1 MTIEPDRRSVIK
13 GAAASAALLAPGAG
27 LAQRMG
33 RPSRRPGDG
42 AAPFGRSSDREALA
56 QAVDAGF
63 DESVRRIQQWIALP
77 TIAAERRNIDEG
89 ADHMA
94 RLATE
99 AGFTGV
105 RKVPTGG
112 VPAVFGVLD
121 AGAQRTVGI
130 YFMYDVKQFD
140 PAEWTSPPL
149 EGRIFDHELG
159 RAIRGRGAVNQK
171 GPEGAFLAALHAF
184 KAANRRLPV
193 NLVLLAEGEEEIGS
207 PHFHNVFQDAEV
219 LAAMRRASGVIIPSA
234 SQNSDG
240 SVTINLGAKGI
251 IECELISSGE
261 RWGRGPVH
269 DIHSSLKAQ
278 VDSPVWHL
286 VEALSTLVVDH
297 GNRPAIDGWFEHV
310 RPLTTRERA
319 LIAESS
325 RNRNEEQ
332 TKRALGVTHWIDD
345 LPWRESLERLTSQPT
360 VNIEGLVAGYTGPGG
375 KTILPGRAVAKLDLR
390 LVPDMTVADSLPK
403 LRAHLAARGF
413 PDVEVNMSGGYDPTE
428 TAEDAPVVRAQ
439 QAVMTRANI
448 LYSLYPRS
456 AGSWPGY
463 VFTGAPLRVGA
474 GQFGLGHGSGAHAP
488 DEYYIVESRGGRVAG
503 LRESAMGFVDF
514 LQEMARI

>member
-1 MTIEPDRRSVIK
+1 MIDQPDRRSVLK

-27 LAQRMG
+27 LAQR
-33 RPSRRPGDG
+33 RGDG
-42 AAPFGRSSDREALA
+42 DREAIA
-56 QAVDAGF
+56 RAVDAGF
-63 DESVRRIQQWIALP
+63 GDSVARIRQWIALP
-77 TIAAERRNIDEG
+77 TIAAEQRNIDEG

-94 RLATE
+94 RLAAE

-112 VPAVFGVLD
+112 VPAVFGTLD
-121 AGAQRTVGI
+121 AGAQRTVGV
-130 YFMYDVKQFD
+130 YFMYDVKQYD
-140 PAEWTSPPL
+140 EAEWASPPL

-171 GPEGAFLAALHAF
+171 GPEGAFLAALHAVR
-184 KAANRRLPV
+184 AAGRRLPV

-207 PHFHNVFQDAEV
+207 PNFRNVFRDAEV

-234 SQNSDG
+234 AQGANG
-240 SVTINLGAKGI
+240 AVTINLGAKGI
-251 IECELISSGE
+251 IECELVASGE
-261 RWGRGPVH
+261 RWGRGPAR

-286 VEALSTLVVDH
+286 VEALHTLVVDH

-310 RPLTTRERA
+310 RPLTARERA
-319 LIAESS
+319 LIAESA
-325 RNRNEEQ
+325 RNRSEADV
-332 TKRALGVTHWIDD
+332 KRTLGVRRWIDD

-375 KTILPGRAVAKLDLR
+375 KTILPARGVAKLDLR
-390 LVPDMTVADSLPK
+390 LVPDMSVADALPK
-403 LRAHLAARGF
+403 LRAHLAQRGF
-413 PDVEVNMSGGYDPTE
+413 GDIEVNMSGGYDPTE

-439 QAVMTRANI
+439 QAVFTRSRVP
-448 LYSLYPRS
+448 YSLYPRS
-456 AGSWPGY
+456 AGSWPGF

-474 GQFGLGHGSGAHAP
+474 GQFGLGYGGGAHAP
-488 DEYYIVESRGGRVAG
+488 DEFFLIQSRNPRVAG
-503 LRESAMGFVDF
+503 LKEATMGYVDF
-514 LQEMARI
+514 LTEMATIR